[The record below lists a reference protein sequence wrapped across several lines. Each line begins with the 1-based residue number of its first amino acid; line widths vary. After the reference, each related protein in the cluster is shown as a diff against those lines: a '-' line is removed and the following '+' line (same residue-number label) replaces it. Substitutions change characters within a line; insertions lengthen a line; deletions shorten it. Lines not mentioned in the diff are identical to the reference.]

1 MGSLFVFGEGGKS
14 AADMMR
20 ICALFFSSLFWSREA
35 RLFIIAVSVLFW
47 TQESLDGAARHMAG

>member
-1 MGSLFVFGEGGKS
+1 
-14 AADMMR
+14 MMR
-20 ICALFFSSLFWSREA
+20 ICALFFSFLFWSRET